1 METRTCPLGKA
12 ADSRSASCASRAS
25 STRCAALEV
34 APAGA
39 GEFDPARRAV
49 EQAHAEL
56 ALHCGNAAR
65 QGGTGH
71 AEVGAGAAEVARA
84 RDLYEQG
91 HVM

>member
-1 METRTCPLGKA
+1 MPAWQGCRFAQRLLRQPRFV
-12 ADSRSASCASRAS
+12 DQVR
-25 STRCAALEV
+25 AALEV
-34 APAGA
+34 APAGV